1 MKYSYLYSGQRWGK
15 KKRKAFTK
23 VRPSLK
29 FLDLVDHKKKVKKEK
44 KKLKFRWLLKD
55 LRNPAG

>member
-1 MKYSYLYSGQRWGK
+1 MVVKA
-15 KKRKAFTK
+15 KKRKAFSK

-29 FLDLVDHKKKVKKEK
+29 FVDLVDHKKKVR
-44 KKLKFRWLLKD
+44 KLKFRGLLKD